1 LAGRAAGLLFGF
13 TAFLAGAGLFLPTA
27 FFTTFFFTVA
37 MVGYPPEQTK
47 AAHKIQV
54 LLLL

>member
-1 LAGRAAGLLFGF
+1 LRFGF
-13 TAFLAGAGLFLPTA
+13 AAFFAGAGRFLPAA
-27 FFTTFFFTVA
+27 FFTTFFFAVA